1 VLTAPTARHELS
13 CDVPLHGDG
22 GGCAGLTIN
31 VRKMFME
38 MDQGLFDQ
46 CNRHFEHEERMASA
60 NQQLKDNQWKKIEAV
75 ANANLKKRG
84 LPPLPVSAT

>member
-1 VLTAPTARHELS
+1 VCNEGASL
-13 CDVPLHGDG
+13 GIG
-22 GGCAGLTIN
+22 AGLTIN

-46 CNRHFEHEERMASA
+46 CNRQFEHEERMESA
-60 NQQLKDNQWKKIEAV
+60 NQQQKDNQWKRIEAA

-84 LPPLPVSAT
+84 LPALPLAAQ